1 MKMDGN
7 LYRLHRK
14 GLYWCHRS
22 PLKLQLGPIVH
33 VLLFSLLG
41 IFLPKVTAVCT
52 MDGPLGMTTGTIKD
66 FQIKSSNSYP
76 QVWDKYCHEKY
87 GRVYM
92 PNKYGWCAKYKSPS
106 EWLMVDLGVAA
117 KVTGVMTQGRGDGV
131 EWVTSFLVSYSM
143 DSFDWNYVHDSYNNQ
158 KVFEGNIDSYSVR
171 HSYFDQPILARYIKF
186 HTVSWNKHPSMRVEI
201 LGCQLCKEPIGL
213 PPYGKMSA
221 SSNLSFR
228 RKSSCQPEDG
238 NILSNKAWCSKKQ
251 DQNQWLQIDIGPP
264 TLITAIITRG
274 RADTRRKHWVTKF
287 NVTYSNDTKI
297 WYGYRDALHLASKNQ
312 WYWNS
317 ESHNDEGLL
326 FRGNDDKHL
335 KRIHYL
341 NSPFV
346 ARFIRIHPVEWH
358 QKIGMRFGLL
368 GCPYTGKCT
377 TGFMR
382 VNDAAPCVENLAFKK
397 ESWINSK
404 RHIKRHIRH
413 QDKDGPA
420 ARAVDGKIKSVL
432 PECTTL
438 DNLYGENPV
447 WMVDLGPR
455 TNVSGVIIY
464 TWQNRDDVQ
473 VQPNTNSLEKIIVY
487 VHDKLKDSDDDQYAP
502 DNMCGYV
509 SALNNAI
516 FQPKLH
522 VQCIRSLSGR
532 YLSIEAWGKSY
543 TFNKLFSATFCEVQV
558 YA

>member
-1 MKMDGN
+1 MD
-7 LYRLHRK
+7 
-14 GLYWCHRS
+14 
-22 PLKLQLGPIVH
+22 VA
-33 VLLFSLLG
+33 LLG
-41 IFLPKVTAVCT
+41 KKSNVHKPHTAFQMGLTRGLPLLLGFFLGVFLPITTAVCVVN
-52 MDGPLGMTTGTIKD
+52 GPLGMTTGEIKD

-76 QVWDKYCHEKY
+76 QEWDKFCHEKY

-131 EWVTSFLVSYSM
+131 EWVTSFLVSFSM
-143 DSFDWNYVHDSYNNQ
+143 DSFEWHYVHDDYNNQ
-158 KVFEGNIDSYSVR
+158 KVFEGNIDAYSVK
-171 HSYFDQPILARYIKF
+171 HSYFDKPVLARYIKF
-186 HTVSWNKHPSMRVEI
+186 HTVSWNRHPSMRVEI

-221 SSNLSFR
+221 SSHLSFR
-228 RKSSCQPEDG
+228 RKSSCQPDDG
-238 NILSNKAWCSKKQ
+238 NILSNKAWCSKRQ
-251 DQNQWLQIDIGPP
+251 DKNQWLQIDIGPP
-264 TLITAIITRG
+264 TLITAIIVMG

-287 NVTYSNDTKI
+287 NVTYSNDTQV

-312 WYWNS
+312 WQWNS
-317 ESHNDEGLL
+317 ENHNDEGLL
-326 FRGNDDKHL
+326 FRGNNDKHL

-346 ARFIRIHPVEWH
+346 ARYIRIHPIEWH

-368 GCPYTGKCT
+368 GCPYTGPCVD
-377 TGFMR
+377 GFMR
-382 VNDAAPCVENLAFKK
+382 VNQDAPCVENLAFKK
-397 ESWINSK
+397 DSWINSK

-413 QDKDGPA
+413 HDKNGPA
-420 ARAVDGKIKSVL
+420 ARAVDGRIDSIL
-432 PECTTL
+432 PQCTTL

-455 TNVSGVIIY
+455 TNISGVIIY
-464 TWQNRDDVQ
+464 TWQNKDGVK
-473 VQPNTNSLEKIIVY
+473 VEPSNNSLEKIIVY
-487 VHDKLKDSDDDQYAP
+487 VHNKLKENDDDQYAP

-509 SALNNAI
+509 SSLNEAI
-516 FQPKLH
+516 FRPRLH
-522 VQCIRSLSGR
+522 VPCIRSLTGR
-532 YLSIEAWGKSY
+532 YLSIEAWGKSH